1 MSRPFARSLLLSALL
16 FPAFA
21 AVAADQD
28 RSSGS
33 NPVKG
38 NDDGSFVLPQI
49 ILGTQKQPVYPPAA
63 LDARFSGNVL
73 LEMTVLTDGTVGKVK
88 VIECSRPKVGFEDAA
103 VRAVKQWRFDPGME
117 NDEPIEV
124 VTRLKL
130 NFNRV
135 GIGIA
140 ANEGQVSAGTFT
152 VSNDSATSATSS
164 APGSSGSK

>member
-1 MSRPFARSLLLSALL
+1 ML
-16 FPAFA
+16 
-21 AVAADQD
+21 
-28 RSSGS
+28 
-33 NPVKG
+33 K
-38 NDDGSFVLPQI
+38 
-49 ILGTQKQPVYPPAA
+49 
-63 LDARFSGNVL
+63 
-73 LEMTVLTDGTVGKVK
+73 DGTVGEVK

-140 ANEGQVSAGTFT
+140 ANEGQVSAGSFT
-152 VSNDSATSATSS
+152 VASQASTSATSS
-164 APGSSGSK
+164 VTGRSSSK

>member
-38 NDDGSFVLPQI
+38 DDDGSFVLPQI

-73 LEMTVLTDGTVGKVK
+73 LEMTVLKDGTVGEVK
-88 VIECSRPKVGFEDAA
+88 VIECNRPKVGFEDAA
-103 VRAVKQWRFDPGME
+103 VRAVKQWRFDPGTE
-117 NDEPIEV
+117 NDQPIEV

-130 NFNRV
+130 KFNRV

-140 ANEGQVSAGTFT
+140 ANEGQVSAGSFT
-152 VSNDSATSATSS
+152 VASEASTSASS
-164 APGSSGSK
+164 SVTGGSNSK